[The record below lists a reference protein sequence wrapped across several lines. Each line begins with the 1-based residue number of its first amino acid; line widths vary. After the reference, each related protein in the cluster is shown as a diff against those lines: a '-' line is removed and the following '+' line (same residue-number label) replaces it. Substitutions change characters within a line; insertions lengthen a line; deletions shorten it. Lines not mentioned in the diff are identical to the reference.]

1 MAGSVGLRG
10 PCVKRD
16 KVPGSAATCY
26 AAVAMGQ
33 AEETPLPGAIG
44 RYRINAKIG
53 EGGMGVVY
61 AAFDPELQRDVAVK
75 LIRADQFRGN
85 LQAASDRLRREAQ
98 ITAQLAHPNVV
109 TIYDVGE
116 SEGGVYIAMEHVDGP
131 SLARW
136 IHQDA
141 RTRREVITMFFGAGR
156 GLAAAHDAGLIHRDF
171 KPSNVLVGDRRAR
184 VVDFGLAHDG
194 PVRSRPV
201 RPGADALSTAPS
213 DSGRGRLD
221 DVLSTAT
228 GQTSVTTTT
237 SGEVTITSVG
247 DGPGDEIIT
256 LSGLSGDSLTV
267 TIEGDEPVTIEG
279 SVTSTGHFVGTP
291 AYMAA
296 EQFLGADADAR
307 SDQFSFCVSL
317 YEGLYAER
325 PFAGTTASEIAR
337 NVVAGTVRPV
347 PARARVPGWLR
358 NILLR
363 GLDPDPAQRHDSVKA
378 LLASIWFTAR
388 IMFD

>member
-1 MAGSVGLRG
+1 MAASVVLRAAADKTRRQFRQVRWGLL
-10 PCVKRD
+10 PC
-16 KVPGSAATCY
+16 GG
-26 AAVAMGQ
+26 MGQ
-33 AEETPLPGAIG
+33 AEETSLPGAIG
-44 RYRINAKIG
+44 RYRITRKIG

-61 AAFDPELQRDVAVK
+61 AGFDPELQRDVAVK
-75 LIRADQFRGN
+75 LIRKGQFRGN
-85 LQAASDRLRREAQ
+85 LEQASERLRREAQ

-116 SEGGVYIAMEHVDGP
+116 SEDGVYIAMEHVDGP

-136 IHQDA
+136 IRQDA
-141 RTRREVITMFFGAGR
+141 RTWREVVSMFFGAGR

-194 PVRSRPV
+194 PVPSRPV
-201 RPGADALSTAPS
+201 CPTA
-213 DSGRGRLD
+213 
-221 DVLSTAT
+221 DVLSTAPGDSARGRVDDLFT
-228 GQTSVTTTT
+228 TSSGTTTMSASGDVSVTISTLGISLDDVESTLT
-237 SGEVTITSVG
+237 G
-247 DGPGDEIIT
+247 DG
-256 LSGLSGDSLTV
+256 LTV
-267 TIEGDEPVTIEG
+267 TSAGDEPVTVEG

-317 YEGLYAER
+317 YEGLYGER
-325 PFAGTTASEIAR
+325 PFAGKTASEIAR
-337 NVVAGTVRPV
+337 NVVAGDVLEAPS
-347 PARARVPGWLR
+347 RARVPGWLR

-363 GLDPDPAQRHDSVKA
+363 GLQPDPADRHESVKA
-378 LLASIWFTAR
+378 LLASMWFTAR

>member
-1 MAGSVGLRG
+1 
-10 PCVKRD
+10 
-16 KVPGSAATCY
+16 
-26 AAVAMGQ
+26 MGQ
-33 AEETPLPGAIG
+33 AEETGLPGAIG
-44 RYRINAKIG
+44 RYRVDRKIG

-61 AAFDPELQRDVAVK
+61 AGFDPELQRDVAVK
-75 LIRADQFRGN
+75 LIQPGRFRGKMEM
-85 LQAASDRLRREAQ
+85 ASERLRREAQ

-116 SEGGVYIAMEHVDGP
+116 SEGGVYIAMELVDGP

-136 IHQDA
+136 IRQDA
-141 RTRREVITMFFGAGR
+141 RTWREVVSMFFGAGR

-171 KPSNVLVGDRRAR
+171 KPANVLVGDRRAR

-201 RPGADALSTAPS
+201 PRGA
-213 DSGRGRLD
+213 
-221 DVLSTAT
+221 DVLSTSPSV
-228 GQTSVTTTT
+228 QTSSPVTT
-237 SGEVTITSVG
+237 TSVG
-247 DGPGDEIIT
+247 DVSVTI
-256 LSGLSGDSLTV
+256 SSVGLSADDVESTLTGDAMTV
-267 TIEGDEPVTIEG
+267 TVEGDEPVTVEG
-279 SVTSTGHFVGTP
+279 SVTTTGHFVGTP

-296 EQFLGADADAR
+296 EQFLGSDADAR

-317 YEGLYAER
+317 YEGLYGER
-325 PFAGTTASEIAR
+325 PFAGKTASEIAR
-337 NVVAGTVRPV
+337 NVVEGNVRPA
-347 PARARVPGWLR
+347 PGRARVPGWLR

-363 GLDPDPAQRHDSVKA
+363 GLHPDPGERHESVKA

>member
-1 MAGSVGLRG
+1 MAGSVVPRG
-10 PCVKRD
+10 ACVKRD
-16 KVPGSAATCY
+16 KVPGFVPTCY
-26 AAVAMGQ
+26 AAKHMGQ
-33 AEETPLPGAIG
+33 AGETPLPGAIG
-44 RYRINAKIG
+44 RYRINTKIG

-75 LIRADQFRGN
+75 LIRSGQLRGD
-85 LQAASDRLRREAQ
+85 LQQASQRLRREAQ

-116 SEGGVYIAMEHVDGP
+116 SDGGVYIAMEHVDGP

-136 IHQDA
+136 IRQDA
-141 RTRREVITMFFGAGR
+141 RTWREVITMFFGAGR

-171 KPSNVLVGDRRAR
+171 KPANVLVGDRRAR

-194 PVRSRPV
+194 PVKSRPIK
-201 RPGADALSTAPS
+201 PDADILSTAPS
-213 DSGRGRLD
+213 DGDRVRND

-228 GQTSVTTTT
+228 ASVTTR
-237 SGEVTITSVG
+237 SGDVTITAVG
-247 DGPGDEIIT
+247 DRAGDDLAST

-317 YEGLYAER
+317 YEGLYGER

-337 NVVAGTVRPV
+337 NVVAGNVRPV
-347 PARARVPGWLR
+347 PPRARVPGWLR

-363 GLDPDPAQRHDSVKA
+363 GLDPDPAQRHDTVKA
-378 LLASIWFTAR
+378 MLASIWFTAR

>member
-1 MAGSVGLRG
+1 
-10 PCVKRD
+10 
-16 KVPGSAATCY
+16 
-26 AAVAMGQ
+26 MGQ
-33 AEETPLPGAIG
+33 AEDTSLPGAIG
-44 RYRINAKIG
+44 RYRITRKIG

-61 AAFDPELQRDVAVK
+61 AGFDPELQRDVAVK
-75 LIRADQFRGN
+75 LIRPAHFRGD
-85 LQAASDRLRREAQ
+85 QERASARLRKEAQ
-98 ITAQLAHPNVV
+98 VTAQLAHPNVV

-116 SEGGVYIAMEHVDGP
+116 SDDGVYISMELVDGP
-131 SLARW
+131 ALSRW
-136 IHQDA
+136 IRQDA
-141 RTRREVITMFFGAGR
+141 RTWREVVTMFFGAGR

-171 KPSNVLVGDRRAR
+171 KPANVLVGDRRAR

-201 RPGADALSTAPS
+201 PAGADALTTSPS
-213 DSGRGRLD
+213 DSGTGSVD
-221 DVLSTAT
+221 DVLSTT
-228 GQTSVTTTT
+228 RGITTTTT
-237 SGEVTITSVG
+237 SPTGDVSVTISSIHRSREVET
-247 DGPGDEIIT
+247 T
-256 LSGLSGDSLTV
+256 LGGDSMTV
-267 TIEGDEPVTIEG
+267 TVDGDEPVTVEG

-296 EQFLGADADAR
+296 EQFLGAHADER

-317 YEGLYAER
+317 YEGLYGER

-337 NVVAGTVRPV
+337 NVVSGNLRPV

-363 GLDPDPAQRHDSVKA
+363 GLEVDPADRHESVKA

>member
-1 MAGSVGLRG
+1 
-10 PCVKRD
+10 
-16 KVPGSAATCY
+16 
-26 AAVAMGQ
+26 MGQ
-33 AEETPLPGAIG
+33 AEETALPGAIG
-44 RYRINAKIG
+44 RYRIDRKIG

-61 AAFDPELQRDVAVK
+61 AGFDPELQRDVAVK
-75 LIRADQFRGN
+75 LLQPGKFRGK
-85 LQAASDRLRREAQ
+85 LEMASARLRREAQ

-116 SEGGVYIAMEHVDGP
+116 SERSVYIAMELVDGP

-136 IHQDA
+136 IRQDA
-141 RTRREVITMFFGAGR
+141 RTWREVVSMFFGAGR

-201 RPGADALSTAPS
+201 PRGADALTTSPS
-213 DSGRGRLD
+213 ESGASLGGGRFED
-221 DVLSTAT
+221 ILSTLP
-228 GQTSVTTTT
+228 VTTTNQVGDV
-237 SGEVTITSVG
+237 SVTISSISSISSGGRAADDVEATLTG
-247 DGPGDEIIT
+247 DAM
-256 LSGLSGDSLTV
+256 TV
-267 TIEGDEPVTIEG
+267 TFEGDEPVTVEG
-279 SVTSTGHFVGTP
+279 SVTTTGHFVGTP

-307 SDQFSFCVSL
+307 SDQFAFCVSL
-317 YEGLYAER
+317 YEGLYGER
-325 PFAGTTASEIAR
+325 PFDGTTASEIAR
-337 NVVAGTVRPV
+337 NVVGGNVS
-347 PARARVPGWLR
+347 PAPERARVPGWLR
-358 NILLR
+358 NILLK
-363 GLDPDPAQRHDSVKA
+363 GLHPDPTHRHDSVKA